1 MVNHKRRKRLL
12 KLLAEHQ
19 TATVQQLVEWLSAS
33 PATVRRDISWLASRN
48 LLTRTRGGAENL
60 PPKRR
65 HFALS
70 SETFENNIQCHAA
83 RKRAIAR
90 YAAGLCADGET
101 IIINGGTTT
110 FMMAE
115 FLADKHRSFG
125 FDAAVSA
132 QGLSDFRDKV
142 EAARRDTASV
152 RRLVAAGLEIRMGHC
167 RSFTEKFVQ
176 GVRRAAGLPPT
187 GQLDDAVQD
196 EVEAAMYRVEED
208 ALAAHPHV
216 QAAVERENAAINDWL
231 QADDAA
237 ALYGDADPRTPAQR
251 AADEDWQDEQNTREA
266 VRPGY

>member
-1 MVNHKRRKRLL
+1 MSFEKELESNRERLRE
-12 KLLAEHQ
+12 ARE
-19 TATVQQLVEWLSAS
+19 
-33 PATVRRDISWLASRN
+33 
-48 LLTRTRGGAENL
+48 
-60 PPKRR
+60 
-65 HFALS
+65 AL
-70 SETFENNIQCHAA
+70 E
-83 RKRAIAR
+83 
-90 YAAGLCADGET
+90 
-101 IIINGGTTT
+101 
-110 FMMAE
+110 E

-216 QAAVERENAAINDWL
+216 QAAVERENAAWEAHKAASIEHRAKYGQFEAL
-231 QADDAA
+231 SSHVRTCERILAEFERMAREDAVPRA
-237 ALYGDADPRTPAQR
+237 PDPQYEARKESFR
-251 AADEDWQDEQNTREA
+251 KLRELRDGKLK
-266 VRPGY
+266 VWW